1 LTTVRANLPNK
12 LEACLILDACCVLNF
27 LASDRLTSIL
37 TSIPQSIAIAEYVYT
52 EEILPVQAKLF
63 RDRDQA
69 SVLQTHI
76 NAGLLTIVSLN
87 SAIEESALVN
97 LAVEMDDG
105 EAHTCA
111 IALARHWDIASD
123 DHKVLTVLK
132 RVTPHLRV
140 ITTPE
145 LLKQWADVNSIDAHQ
160 LATVLENIQTRANY
174 WPGPKH
180 PLYTWWQT
188 NIQPK
193 R

>member
-1 LTTVRANLPNK
+1 LTTVRANPSNG
-12 LEACLILDACCVLNF
+12 LEGCLILDACCVLNF
-27 LASDRLTSIL
+27 LASDQLTSIM
-37 TSIPQSIAIAEYVYT
+37 TSIPQTIVIAEYVYT

-63 RDRDQA
+63 SNRDQA

-76 NAGLLTIVSLN
+76 NASSLNITSLN
-87 SAIEESALVN
+87 SAVEESMLVN

-111 IALARHWDIASD
+111 IALCRNWDIASD

-132 RVTPHLRV
+132 RVAPHIRM

-145 LLKQWADVNSIDAHQ
+145 LLRQWANVTSIDANQ
-160 LATVLENIQTRANY
+160 LCTVLKNIQTRANY

-180 PLYTWWQT
+180 PLYAWWQT

-193 R
+193 